1 MKALLVVDMQVQ
13 CFAGLPPRRDEIGT
27 VNRIN
32 ALARAVRPKGIVVFI
47 QHTDPTEGFARGS
60 AGWQLL
66 PALDRAVGDLS
77 VEKEGCDAFLETTLA
92 AVLKG
97 QSVDELIIA
106 GCATDFCVDTTV
118 RAATA
123 HGYPVTVPS
132 DAHTTRDRP
141 HLDAAKIIEHHNFMW
156 ADLLLPRHAKVRLVD
171 TATLVAELK
180 QA

>member
-13 CFAGLPPRRDEIGT
+13 CFGGFPPRRDEAGT

-32 ALARAVRPKGIVVFI
+32 TLARVVREKGFVVFV
-47 QHTDPTEGFARGS
+47 QHTDPEEGFAHGS
-60 AGWQLL
+60 AGWRLL
-66 PALDRAVGDLS
+66 PSLEQDARDLV
-77 VEKEGCDAFLETTLA
+77 VEKEGCDAFLETNLES
-92 AVLKG
+92 VLK
-97 QSVDELIIA
+97 QRSVDELIIV

-123 HGYPVTVPS
+123 HGYLVTVPS

-156 ADLLLPRHAKVRLVD
+156 ADFLLPRHTKIRLVD
-171 TATLVAELK
+171 TATLVTELK
-180 QA
+180 NA